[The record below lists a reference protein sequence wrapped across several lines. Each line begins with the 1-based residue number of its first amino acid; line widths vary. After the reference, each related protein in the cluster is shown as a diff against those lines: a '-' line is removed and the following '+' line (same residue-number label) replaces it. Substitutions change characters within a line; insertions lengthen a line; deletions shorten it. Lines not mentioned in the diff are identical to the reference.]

1 MLLFFLPVQKVKEG
15 VTSEKKKEIVTLKT
29 KKINDIMEKEIMIKL
44 ENVTKI
50 FRTNEIET
58 LALENLNLEVAKGE
72 FLSIMGPS
80 GCGKSTLLNIMGL
93 LDVPTSGTVQVAG
106 TDTHNM
112 NDREMAAFR
121 NKTLGFVFQSF
132 HLINSL
138 NVIDNVELPLL
149 YRNVSAKERH
159 ELAEEVLHK
168 VGMTHR
174 MRHMPTQLSGG
185 QCQRVAIARAI
196 IGNPEIILADEPT
209 GNLDSK
215 MGTEVMDLLRQL
227 NREDG
232 RTIVMVTHNNDQAK
246 LTSRTIRMFDGHQIG

>member
-1 MLLFFLPVQKVKEG
+1 
-15 VTSEKKKEIVTLKT
+15 
-29 KKINDIMEKEIMIKL
+29 MEKEIMIKL

-58 LALENLNLEVAKGE
+58 MALENMNLEVKKGE

-93 LDVPTSGTVQVAG
+93 LDVPTSGTIQVAG

-112 NDREMAAFR
+112 SDREMAAFR

-138 NVIDNVELPLL
+138 NVLDNVELPLL
-149 YRNVSAKERH
+149 YRNVSAKERR
-159 ELAEEVLHK
+159 ERAEEVLHK

-215 MGTEVMDLLRQL
+215 MGIEVMDLLCQL
-227 NREDG
+227 NSEDG

>member
-1 MLLFFLPVQKVKEG
+1 
-15 VTSEKKKEIVTLKT
+15 
-29 KKINDIMEKEIMIKL
+29 MIKL
-44 ENVTKI
+44 TGINKI
-50 FRTNEIET
+50 YRTNEIET
-58 LALENLNLEVAKGE
+58 QALENVNLEVKKGE

-80 GCGKSTLLNIMGL
+80 DCGKSTLLNIIGL
-93 LDVPTSGTVQVAG
+93 LDTPTSGTIEING
-106 TDTHNM
+106 THTEAMD
-112 NDREMAAFR
+112 DKQLAAFR

-149 YRNVSAKERH
+149 YRKMSSSERTALAKQVLER
-159 ELAEEVLHK
+159 
-168 VGMTHR
+168 VGLSHR

-215 MGTEVMDLLRQL
+215 MGAEVMALLKEL
-227 NREDG
+227 NEKDG
-232 RTIVMVTHNNDQAK
+232 RTIVMVTHNEDQAK
-246 LTSRTIRMFDGHQIG
+246 QTSRTVRFFDGRQIG

>member
-1 MLLFFLPVQKVKEG
+1 
-15 VTSEKKKEIVTLKT
+15 
-29 KKINDIMEKEIMIKL
+29 MEKETMIKL

-58 LALENLNLEVAKGE
+58 LALENLNLEVEKGE

-149 YRNVSAKERH
+149 YRNVSAKERR
-159 ELAEEVLHK
+159 ERAEEVLHK

>member
-1 MLLFFLPVQKVKEG
+1 
-15 VTSEKKKEIVTLKT
+15 
-29 KKINDIMEKEIMIKL
+29 MEKEIMIKL

-138 NVIDNVELPLL
+138 NVLDNVELPLL
-149 YRNVSAKERH
+149 YRNVSAKERR
-159 ELAEEVLHK
+159 ERAEEVLHK

-215 MGTEVMDLLRQL
+215 MGIEVMDLLRQL
-227 NREDG
+227 NSEDG